1 MILFYWWVI
10 QLLIIRNRI
19 NVFIEA
25 LSNVMQSLLNACSNI
40 LGVRGLA
47 PLPIAY
53 SGPAHGSP
61 IARSG
66 LAWVPPIAPSGLAWG
81 PPTPYCPFEPWQ
93 GPAHCPLP
101 IRTQLVSHLTS
112 YIMLCHIMFDILYQR
127 PLYIIY
133 LILHVTYIICA
144 FMCNPVSLATCFRVL
159 LCILVHM
166 RMSSSSSLTLRPAQ
180 IAACSDR
187 CRPAKFSHNFGGSQM
202 CCFFNVAE

>member
-1 MILFYWWVI
+1 MFYWWVI

-25 LSNVMQSLLNACSNI
+25 LSNVMQSLLNACSNL

-47 PLPIAY
+47 HLPIAY

-66 LAWVPPIAPSGLAWG
+66 PAWVPPIAPSGLAWG

-144 FMCNPVSLATCFRVL
+144 FMCNPVSLATCFRVSDGFQDVDQAIRHDVFVFVFEQL
-159 LCILVHM
+159 GGAQV
-166 RMSSSSSLTLRPAQ
+166 LRLRTDDGLFA
-180 IAACSDR
+180 SR
-187 CRPAKFSHNFGGSQM
+187 HNS
-202 CCFFNVAE
+202 